1 MLPPTQLT
9 GNTYRSSYH
18 SSTLKNPLITGSHW
32 AHARAH
38 TWGEDTHL
46 VLCPQQKHTHQ
57 HTRLRRP
64 RRIKQDEWFKI
75 HKSDDQHRY
84 RQHQHRY
91 RQCYVTVSQSVRE
104 FFFFFFFFFTPDE
117 TLTRFFIW
125 SNRGSRAAT
134 CGTTSEQYQNHSRT
148 TAEPQRPELLLIWAL
163 WLKKKHKRLTVPT
176 AACR

>member
-18 SSTLKNPLITGSHW
+18 SSTLINPLITGSHW

-57 HTRLRRP
+57 HTGLKRP

-104 FFFFFFFFFTPDE
+104 FFFFFSLLMKLWPASSFDQTE
-117 TLTRFFIW
+117 E
-125 SNRGSRAAT
+125 A
-134 CGTTSEQYQNHSRT
+134 EQQHAGPHQNNTRT